1 MVDLR
6 KLPEHDMRRMVR
18 IKPVYAR
25 GSRMHGDWTSVSRP
39 LRQALRLVVEGDKD
53 LDYSSAEV
61 HLDRTVISP
70 EQAIEFIAN
79 EPLL

>member
-6 KLPEHDMRRMVR
+6 KLPERDMRRMAR
-18 IKPVYAR
+18 IKPVYAA
-25 GSRMHGDWTSVSRP
+25 GSRMKGDWTSVSRP
-39 LRQALRLVVEGDKD
+39 LRQALRLVAEGDNS

-61 HLDRTVISP
+61 HLDRTVISR

-79 EPLL
+79 EPPV